1 MEGDKQ
7 VSNGRSPGETRA
19 RNRKTPVLPTGTLT
33 RCERLDG
40 VDRVDG
46 LYGTSRQAR
55 WAERILTDLARR
67 YPRGHVPQVRWGV
80 FWIENRNESPPAGA
94 SLAEREAQTRAS
106 SPVLEPDPGHTAGE

>member
-46 LYGTSRQAR
+46 LYGTSRQVR
-55 WAERILTDLARR
+55 WAEAILTDLARR
-67 YPRGHVPQVRWGV
+67 YPGVRLPEVRWAV
-80 FWIENRNESPPAGA
+80 FWIEHRNESPAVLA
-94 SLAEREAQTRAS
+94 ALAER
-106 SPVLEPDPGHTAGE
+106 